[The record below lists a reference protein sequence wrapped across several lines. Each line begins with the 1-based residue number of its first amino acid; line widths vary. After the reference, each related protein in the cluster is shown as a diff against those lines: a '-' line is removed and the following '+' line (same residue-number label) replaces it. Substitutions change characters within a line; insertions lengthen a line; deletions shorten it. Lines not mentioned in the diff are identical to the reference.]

1 MKLSRPPSRSTGS
14 KAQYRWILMYIYHEY
29 VLGAALGHNKKGC
42 HGAGGGGGRSGVVVV
57 VGVGGGMRVVVH
69 IH

>member
-1 MKLSRPPSRSTGS
+1 
-14 KAQYRWILMYIYHEY
+14 MYIYHEY

-69 IH
+69 IYTRPACKSPSFPLLRAVKR